1 MSNATSNDPAPS
13 TAIAVEDDRTGMH
26 PVVLRRAFTDHV
38 QYSRSRAIESA
49 TPFDRY
55 MALALSVRDRLV
67 QRWART
73 QRTYYEQ
80 DVKRA
85 YYLSAEFL
93 LGRALTANLQALGI
107 YDAYTKVLAELGVDL
122 ASLIEQEPDAGLGN
136 GGLGRLAACLLE
148 SMATLGLPGY
158 GYGIRYEFG
167 IFEQAIRNGGQGE
180 RGGGG
185 VRDGHP
191 RENARPRDHLPGGL
205 GGAP

>member
-1 MSNATSNDPAPS
+1 MSS
-13 TAIAVEDDRTGMH
+13 TIPPGIHVEDDRTGMH
-26 PVVLRRAFTDHV
+26 PVVLKRAFTDHV
-38 QYSRSRAIESA
+38 QYSRSRDLDGA
-49 TPFDRY
+49 TAFDRY
-55 MALALSVRDRLV
+55 MALAYSVRDRLV
-67 QRWART
+67 ARWAKT
-73 QRTYYEQ
+73 QRTYYQE

-93 LGRALTANLQALGI
+93 LGRALVANLEALGI
-107 YDAYTKVLAELGVDL
+107 YDDYRGVLAEMGIDL
-122 ASLIEQEPDAGLGN
+122 DVLCEREPDAGLGN

-148 SMATLGLPGY
+148 SMATLGLPGS